1 VRIRLLA
8 HQDAAVKVPR
18 RLRKHTATL
27 RRMARTN
34 AVRVP
39 GLCVLFFGGVV
50 AAITFTRE
58 PEAPAP
64 RSFTMGWDGAT
75 STDGSERDPA
85 GQFEQRRVGQLLFAS
100 TTSDTCRRVLFHNRT
115 GKSYQAGEVPCGQ
128 PGPDTVVSGGDRMQA
143 LRKAFNKE
151 PAVTP

>member
-1 VRIRLLA
+1 M
-8 HQDAAVKVPR
+8 KTPR
-18 RLRKHTATL
+18 KLRKPLATL
-27 RRMARTN
+27 RRTARTN

-39 GLCVLFFGGVV
+39 ALCVLFFGGVV

-58 PEAPAP
+58 PEPIPP

-75 STDGSERDPA
+75 STDGSERDPTA
-85 GQFEQRRVGQLLFAS
+85 QFEQRRVGQLLIAS

-128 PGPDTVVSGGDRMQA
+128 QPGADTVVSGGDRMQA